1 MLPLRRGIW
10 TLCTICLRT
19 YVSTTVPRLIFIQ
32 PCQILGENLFT
43 TIREKSS
50 MTQSI
55 LFLILD
61 VPTNNMHHT
70 ADHPTAHTYSNS
82 NTPPLTTHL
91 ALNVFG
97 TLRGQC
103 PCDGYRDDKRND
115 RFCYVRTCCS
125 SEFSQRP
132 LHRATNVRSQRPWT
146 NALGGLY

>member
-1 MLPLRRGIW
+1 MEVL
-10 TLCTICLRT
+10 
-19 YVSTTVPRLIFIQ
+19 
-32 PCQILGENLFT
+32 
-43 TIREKSS
+43 
-50 MTQSI
+50 

-103 PCDGYRDDKRND
+103 PCDEYRDEKRSDWICHVCTLLNIRANSLETVTRSYD
-115 RFCYVRTCCS
+115 CEETEAMDQCS
-125 SEFSQRP
+125 RGTVLAMLESYARSSVVDSRAEALRWYTSE
-132 LHRATNVRSQRPWT
+132 
-146 NALGGLY
+146 